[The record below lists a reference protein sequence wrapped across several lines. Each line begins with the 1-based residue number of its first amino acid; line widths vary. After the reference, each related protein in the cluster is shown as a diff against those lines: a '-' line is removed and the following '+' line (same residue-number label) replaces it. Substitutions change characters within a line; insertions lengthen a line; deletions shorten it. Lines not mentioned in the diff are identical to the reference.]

1 LLELGFSPQRLSA
14 AGYGEFYP
22 ISKGETTLDL
32 QQNRR
37 IELKLTSR

>member
-1 LLELGFSPQRLSA
+1 LGFAPHRLSA

-22 ISKGETTLDL
+22 LSDGDSDEDL